1 VHPTLLSL
9 ANADPSCKAR
19 LYLAATL
26 TPYKY
31 ITYLDKKTNKKEKPQ
46 AVVDYII
53 RESLKLGTQNHYLD
67 GTPLLFEADQLLEGP
82 TFINEKDQTHSE
94 RVAIGLHFEYP

>member
-1 VHPTLLSL
+1 
-9 ANADPSCKAR
+9 
-19 LYLAATL
+19 L

-31 ITYLDKKTNKKEKPQ
+31 ITYLDKKGKPQ

-67 GTPLLFEADQLLEGP
+67 GTPLLFEASQLLNSP
-82 TFINEKDQTHSE
+82 TFVDERDQKRSE
-94 RVAIGLHFEYP
+94 RVAIGLHFEY